1 MVPVVDLSRWGAEVA
16 DTFATHVAAVAR
28 RGVYLLGD
36 ETRGLEADLA
46 QWATDGNEHPSHA
59 VAVASGATALQLTL
73 RALGVGPGDEVIVP
87 AFTAVPTASAVAA
100 LGATPVLV
108 DVEADTAN
116 LDPCL
121 VEGARTDRTRA
132 VVVVHLYGRPATLPD
147 TDLPI
152 VEDAAQAQ
160 GALGHDGR
168 SAAVAYSF
176 YPTKNLGGIGDGGA
190 VVSTDR
196 DLIDRVARLRT
207 HGMSAQYVHEDVSQN
222 FRLSEVEAA
231 WLRLGLPQL
240 ATWNERRRAIA
251 AHYREAAPH
260 LAWQAPHPRHAYH
273 LCVARFAERDAAR
286 ARLAELGVGTAVHYP
301 LAVNQQPAYRCL
313 SRAAYP
319 QAEAWAAQCVSLPC
333 FAQMTDDEVD
343 QVAAALAT
351 LAPETDPR

>member
-1 MVPVVDLSRWGAEVA
+1 VVPVVDLSRWGAEVA
-16 DTFATHVAAVAR
+16 DTFATLVAAVAR

-46 QWATDGNEHPSHA
+46 GWATDGGERPSHA

-73 RALGVGPGDEVIVP
+73 RGLGVGPGDEVIVP

-121 VEGARTDRTRA
+121 VDAARTTRTRA

-160 GALGHDGR
+160 GALSHDGR

-207 HGMSAQYVHEDVSQN
+207 HGMAAQYVHEEVSQN
-222 FRLSEVEAA
+222 FRLSEIEAA
-231 WLRLGLPQL
+231 WLRLGLPHL
-240 ATWNERRRAIA
+240 AAWNERRRAIA
-251 AHYREAAPH
+251 ARYREAAPQ
-260 LAWQAPHPRHAYH
+260 LRWQTPHQRHAYH
-273 LCVARFAERDAAR
+273 LCVARFAERDTAR
-286 ARLAELGVGTAVHYP
+286 AHLAELGVGTAVHYP

-319 QAEAWAAQCVSLPC
+319 QAEAWAAECVSLPC
-333 FAQMTDDEVD
+333 FAQMTDAEVD
-343 QVAAALAT
+343 LVASALAT
-351 LAPETDPR
+351 LAPETAR

>member
-16 DTFATHVAAVAR
+16 DTFAARVADVAR

-46 QWATDGNEHPSHA
+46 SWAANGNEQPVHA

-73 RALGVGPGDEVIVP
+73 RGLGVGPGDEVIVP

-116 LDPCL
+116 LDPFL
-121 VEGARTDRTRA
+121 VEAARTHRTRA
-132 VVVVHLYGRPATLPD
+132 VVVVHLYGRPATLPV

-160 GALGHDGR
+160 GALDHDGR

-190 VVSTDR
+190 VVSNDR
-196 DLIDRVARLRT
+196 DLIDRVTRLRT
-207 HGMSAQYVHEDVSQN
+207 HGMAAQYVHEEVSQN
-222 FRLSEVEAA
+222 FRLSEIEAA
-231 WLRLGLPQL
+231 WLRLGLPHL

-260 LAWQAPHPRHAYH
+260 LLWQAPHSRHAYH
-273 LCVARFAERDAAR
+273 LCVARFPERDAAR

-301 LAVNQQPAYRCL
+301 LAVSQQPAYRCL
-313 SRAAYP
+313 SRTAYP
-319 QAEAWAAQCVSLPC
+319 HAEAWAAQCVSLPC
-333 FAQMTDDEVD
+333 FAQMTDAEVD
-343 QVAAALAT
+343 TVAAALAT
-351 LAPETDPR
+351 LAPEADRS

>member
-16 DTFATHVAAVAR
+16 DTFATQVADVAR

-46 QWATDGNEHPSHA
+46 RWATDGGKQPAHA
-59 VAVASGATALQLTL
+59 VAVASGATALQLAL

-121 VEGARTDRTRA
+121 VEGARTARTRA

-168 SAAVAYSF
+168 SAAVTYSF

-207 HGMSAQYVHEDVSQN
+207 HGMTAQYVHDEVSQN
-222 FRLSEVEAA
+222 FRLSEIEAA
-231 WLRLGLPQL
+231 WLRLGLPRL
-240 ATWNERRRAIA
+240 ATWNERRRYIA
-251 AHYREAAPH
+251 TRYREAAPN
-260 LAWQAPHPRHAYH
+260 LGWQTPHQRHSYH
-273 LCVARFAERDAAR
+273 LCVARFAERDTAR

-301 LAVNQQPAYRCL
+301 LAVNQQPAYQCL
-313 SRAAYP
+313 SRTAYP
-319 QAEAWAAQCVSLPC
+319 QAEAWAAECVSLPC

-343 QVAAALAT
+343 LVASALAT
-351 LAPETDPR
+351 LAPETDR

>member
-1 MVPVVDLSRWGAEVA
+1 MVPVVDLSRWGADVA
-16 DTFATHVAAVAR
+16 DILAARVAEVAR

-36 ETRGLEADLA
+36 ETCGLEADLA
-46 QWATDGNEHPSHA
+46 RWATSSGDRPCRA

-73 RALGVGPGDEVIVP
+73 RALGVGAGDEVLVP

-116 LDPCL
+116 LDPRL
-121 VEGARTDRTRA
+121 VEAARTERTRA

-160 GALGHDGR
+160 GALHHDGR

-190 VVSTDR
+190 VVSTDH
-196 DLIDRVARLRT
+196 DLIDRVTRLRA
-207 HGMSAQYVHEDVSQN
+207 HGMTAQYVHEEVSQN
-222 FRLSEVEAA
+222 FRLSEIEAA
-231 WLRLGLPQL
+231 WLRLGLPHL
-240 ATWNERRRAIA
+240 AEWNDRRRTIA

-260 LAWQAPHPRHAYH
+260 LAWHAPHPRHAYH
-273 LCVARFAERDAAR
+273 LCVARFAERDTAR

-313 SRAAYP
+313 NRTAYP
-319 QAEAWAAQCVSLPC
+319 HAEAWAAQCVSLPC
-333 FAQMTDDEVD
+333 FPQMTDAEVD
-343 QVAAALAT
+343 TVAAALGS
-351 LAPETDPR
+351 LPPEASC

>member
-1 MVPVVDLSRWGAEVA
+1 
-16 DTFATHVAAVAR
+16 
-28 RGVYLLGD
+28 VYLLGD

-46 QWATDGNEHPSHA
+46 GWATNGGEQPSHA

-108 DVEADTAN
+108 DVEAATAN
-116 LDPCL
+116 LDARL
-121 VEGARTDRTRA
+121 VDAARTARTRA

-160 GALGHDGR
+160 GALCHDGR

-207 HGMSAQYVHEDVSQN
+207 HGMTAQYVHDEVSQN
-222 FRLSEVEAA
+222 FRLSEIEAA
-231 WLRLGLPQL
+231 WLRLG
-240 ATWNERRRAIA
+240 
-251 AHYREAAPH
+251 
-260 LAWQAPHPRHAYH
+260 PRHAYH
-273 LCVARFAERDAAR
+273 LCVARFADRDTAR

-313 SRAAYP
+313 SRTAYP
-319 QAEAWAAQCVSLPC
+319 QAEAWSAECVSLPC
-333 FAQMTDDEVD
+333 FAQMTDAEVD
-343 QVAAALAT
+343 LVASALAT
-351 LAPETDPR
+351 LAPETDR